1 MLINSFRLLSWKVT
15 ESFPK
20 DLSVSILKQLRDL
33 FFYMLKRNNVSWE
46 SSFNCWNY
54 FQWAISS
61 KKLSLF
67 YILPCSFSSIP
78 CFGKWYHCPQS
89 TNASSQWSPKFSSVF
104 LFNLSFYYP
113 YSVSWSL
120 WHSRQNKLFICM
132 IISFFMVSLPPSFY
146 LLLLS
151 RKLLLIYEISA
162 QQLPF
167 PWSLFWFS
175 IAISLI

>member
-104 LFNLSFYYP
+104 LFNLSSYYP
-113 YSVSWSL
+113 LTHTVCHDHSDTVVKTNSSYAWLFLSL
-120 WHSRQNKLFICM
+120 WFPCLLPSTFYCSPENFYSYMKSQLNNYLFLE
-132 IISFFMVSLPPSFY
+132 V
-146 LLLLS
+146 
-151 RKLLLIYEISA
+151 
-162 QQLPF
+162 
-167 PWSLFWFS
+167 FS
-175 IAISLI
+175 GSP

>member
-1 MLINSFRLLSWKVT
+1 MLSWKVT

-33 FFYMLKRNNVSWE
+33 FFYTFKRNNFSWE

-67 YILPCSFSSIP
+67 YILPCSFSCIP

-104 LFNLSFYYP
+104 LFNLISYYP
-113 YSVSWSL
+113 LPHTVCHD
-120 WHSRQNKLFICM
+120 HSDTVVKTNSSYAWLF
-132 IISFFMVSLPPSFY
+132 
-146 LLLLS
+146 LS
-151 RKLLLIYEISA
+151 
-162 QQLPF
+162 
-167 PWSLFWFS
+167 FWFPCLLPS
-175 IAISLI
+175 TFYCYPENFYSYMKSQLNNYLFLEVFSGSP

>member
-1 MLINSFRLLSWKVT
+1 MLSWKVT

-113 YSVSWSL
+113 LPHTVCHDHSDTVVKTNSSYAWLFLSL
-120 WHSRQNKLFICM
+120 WFPCLLPSTFYCSPENFYSYMKSQLNNYLFLE
-132 IISFFMVSLPPSFY
+132 V
-146 LLLLS
+146 
-151 RKLLLIYEISA
+151 
-162 QQLPF
+162 
-167 PWSLFWFS
+167 FS
-175 IAISLI
+175 GSP

>member
-113 YSVSWSL
+113 LPHTVCHDHSDTVVKTNSSYAWLFLSL
-120 WHSRQNKLFICM
+120 WFPCLLPSTFYCSPENFYSYMKSQLNNYLFLE
-132 IISFFMVSLPPSFY
+132 V
-146 LLLLS
+146 
-151 RKLLLIYEISA
+151 
-162 QQLPF
+162 
-167 PWSLFWFS
+167 FS
-175 IAISLI
+175 GSP

>member
-1 MLINSFRLLSWKVT
+1 MLSWKVT

-104 LFNLSFYYP
+104 LFNLSSYYP
-113 YSVSWSL
+113 LTHTVCHDHSDTVVKTNSSYAWLFLSL
-120 WHSRQNKLFICM
+120 WFPCLLPSTFYCSPENFYSYMKSQLNNYLFLE
-132 IISFFMVSLPPSFY
+132 V
-146 LLLLS
+146 
-151 RKLLLIYEISA
+151 
-162 QQLPF
+162 
-167 PWSLFWFS
+167 FS
-175 IAISLI
+175 GSP